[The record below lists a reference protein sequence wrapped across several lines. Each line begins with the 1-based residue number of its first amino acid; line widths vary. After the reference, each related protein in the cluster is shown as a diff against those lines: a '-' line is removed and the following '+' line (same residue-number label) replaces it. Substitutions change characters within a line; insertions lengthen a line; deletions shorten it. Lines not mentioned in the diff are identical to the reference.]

1 MKRLLLCLLPLMLLA
16 SCGAPSEKAVSEEA
30 PQQQIENLPETA
42 TDTALDS
49 MSQLT
54 DTIAV
59 TDTVEDTVAVAV
71 RADSA
76 TIDKA
81 IVDLFA
87 LAGQL
92 AAIAR
97 QQAPQSSHTPS
108 DDWRDWEEFDV
119 EGIYEEMSFVYSEED
134 AGRVAE
140 EDYDGEYIE
149 AWGDYYARIDCPWGE
164 YRITLG
170 DNESSTL
177 YRIAGTD
184 KYINFRWSVS
194 DVSTGDEGII
204 DISAFNISFYKRP

>member
-1 MKRLLLCLLPLMLLA
+1 MKHLLLCILPLMLLA
-16 SCGAPSEKAVSEEA
+16 SCNAPSEKNVPDEA
-30 PQQQIENLPETA
+30 PQPQVESLSETA
-42 TDTALDS
+42 TDTVSDS
-49 MSQLT
+49 LSQLL
-54 DTIAV
+54 DTVVV
-59 TDTVEDTVAVAV
+59 TDTVSVTDTVPVFT
-71 RADSA
+71 DSA
-76 TIDKA
+76 AIDKA

-97 QQAPQSSHTPS
+97 QQAPQSSGTSP

-170 DNESSTL
+170 DNENSTL

>member
-1 MKRLLLCLLPLMLLA
+1 MKQLFHSLLSLILLA
-16 SCGAPSEKAVSEEA
+16 SCNAPSEKIVPDEK
-30 PQQQIENLPETA
+30 PQPQVEYLSETA

-54 DTIAV
+54 DTIV
-59 TDTVEDTVAVAV
+59 FIDTVSDIAPVAAL
-71 RADSA
+71 ADSA
-76 TIDKA
+76 AIDKA

-97 QQAPQSSHTPS
+97 QQAPQSSGTSS